1 MKVCMCISLVVLS
14 FFTCFVTSKSQQLSL
29 KAYLVYNGGK
39 DSKTDL
45 FTSEFASDVNNVSL
59 MNADLGGLNLDNYQY
74 DSPGSNKIKL
84 VISGHPNNVDIIVK
98 KGSKVDTQKK
108 NISLSNPHIMYINNV
123 KCNKLT
129 IQVKENKTILLQ
141 KEIDLMCGE

>member
-1 MKVCMCISLVVLS
+1 MKICMYAGILIFSFIALITKTNSQELS
-14 FFTCFVTSKSQQLSL
+14 I
-29 KAYLVYNGGK
+29 KAYLVYDGGK
-39 DSKTDL
+39 ESKTDL
-45 FTSEFASDVNNVSL
+45 FTSEFAPNINNVSL

-74 DSPGSNKIKL
+74 DSPGSKKIKL

-98 KGSKVDTQKK
+98 KGNKIHTQKK

-123 KCNKLT
+123 ECTKLT
-129 IQVKENKTILLQ
+129 IQVKESNTILLQ

>member
-14 FFTCFVTSKSQQLSL
+14 FFTSFVTSKSQQLSL

-45 FTSEFASDVNNVSL
+45 FTSEFAPDVNNVGL

-129 IQVKENKTILLQ
+129 IQVKENNTILLQ

>member
-1 MKVCMCISLVVLS
+1 MKLCMCISLLVLS
-14 FFTCFVTSKSQQLSL
+14 FFTSFVTSKSQELSL

-129 IQVKENKTILLQ
+129 IQVKENNTILLQ

>member
-14 FFTCFVTSKSQQLSL
+14 FFTSFITSKSQQLSL

-45 FTSEFASDVNNVSL
+45 FTSEFAPDVNNVSL

-129 IQVKENKTILLQ
+129 IQVKENNTILLQ

>member
-39 DSKTDL
+39 ESKTDL
-45 FTSEFASDVNNVSL
+45 FTSEFASDVNNVGL

-129 IQVKENKTILLQ
+129 IQVKENNTILLQ

>member
-1 MKVCMCISLVVLS
+1 MKVYMCISLVVLS
-14 FFTCFVTSKSQQLSL
+14 FFTSFITSKSQQLSL

-45 FTSEFASDVNNVSL
+45 FTSEFAPDVNNVSL

-129 IQVKENKTILLQ
+129 IQVKENNTILLQ
-141 KEIDLMCGE
+141 KEIDY

>member
-1 MKVCMCISLVVLS
+1 MKVYMCISLLVLS
-14 FFTCFVTSKSQQLSL
+14 LFTSFVTSKSQQLSI

-39 DSKTDL
+39 ESKTDL
-45 FTSEFASDVNNVSL
+45 FTSEFAPDGNNVSL

-74 DSPGSNKIKL
+74 DSPGSKKIKL
-84 VISGHPNNVDIIVK
+84 VITGHPNNEDIIVK

-129 IQVKENKTILLQ
+129 IQVKENNTILLQ
-141 KEIDLMCGE
+141 KEIELMCGE

>member
-1 MKVCMCISLVVLS
+1 MKVYMCISLVVLS
-14 FFTCFVTSKSQQLSL
+14 FFTSFVTSKSQQLSL

-39 DSKTDL
+39 ESKTDL
-45 FTSEFASDVNNVSL
+45 FTSEFAPDVNNVSL

-84 VISGHPNNVDIIVK
+84 VITGHPNNVDIIVK

-129 IQVKENKTILLQ
+129 IQVKENNTILLQ

>member
-1 MKVCMCISLVVLS
+1 MKVYMCISLVVLS
-14 FFTCFVTSKSQQLSL
+14 FFTSFVTSKSQQLSL

-45 FTSEFASDVNNVSL
+45 FTSEFAPDVNNVGL

-108 NISLSNPHIMYINNV
+108 NISLSNPHIIYINNV

-129 IQVKENKTILLQ
+129 IQVKENNTILLQ

>member
-1 MKVCMCISLVVLS
+1 MCISLVVLS

-39 DSKTDL
+39 ESKTDL
-45 FTSEFASDVNNVSL
+45 FTSEFAPDVNNVSL

-84 VISGHPNNVDIIVK
+84 VITGHPNNVDIIVK

-129 IQVKENKTILLQ
+129 IQVKENNTILLQ

>member
-14 FFTCFVTSKSQQLSL
+14 FFTSFVTSKSRELSL

-39 DSKTDL
+39 ESKTDL
-45 FTSEFASDVNNVSL
+45 FTSEFASDVNNVGL

-84 VISGHPNNVDIIVK
+84 VITGHPNNVDIIVK

-129 IQVKENKTILLQ
+129 IQVKENNTILLQ

>member
-1 MKVCMCISLVVLS
+1 MCISLDVLS
-14 FFTCFVTSKSQQLSL
+14 FFTSFITSKSQQLSL

-45 FTSEFASDVNNVSL
+45 FTSEFAPDVNNVSL

-129 IQVKENKTILLQ
+129 IQVKENNTILLQ

>member
-1 MKVCMCISLVVLS
+1 MCVSLVVLS
-14 FFTCFVTSKSQQLSL
+14 FFTSFVTSKSQQLSL

-45 FTSEFASDVNNVSL
+45 FTSEFAPDVNNVSL

-129 IQVKENKTILLQ
+129 IQVKENNTILLQ

>member
-1 MKVCMCISLVVLS
+1 MKVYMCISLVVLS
-14 FFTCFVTSKSQQLSL
+14 FFTSFVTSKSQQLSL

-45 FTSEFASDVNNVSL
+45 FTSEFAPDVNNVSL

-108 NISLSNPHIMYINNV
+108 NISLSNPHIIYINNV

-129 IQVKENKTILLQ
+129 IQVKENNTILLQ

>member
-1 MKVCMCISLVVLS
+1 MKVYMCISLVVLS
-14 FFTCFVTSKSQQLSL
+14 FFTSFVTSKSQQLSL

-74 DSPGSNKIKL
+74 DSPGSKKIKL

-108 NISLSNPHIMYINNV
+108 NISLSNPHIIYINNV

-129 IQVKENKTILLQ
+129 IQVKENNTILLQ

>member
-14 FFTCFVTSKSQQLSL
+14 FFTSFITSKSQQLSL

-45 FTSEFASDVNNVSL
+45 FTSEFAPDVNNVSL

-84 VISGHPNNVDIIVK
+84 VISVHPNNVDIIVK

-129 IQVKENKTILLQ
+129 IQVKENNTILLQ

>member
-1 MKVCMCISLVVLS
+1 MKVYMCISLVVLS
-14 FFTCFVTSKSQQLSL
+14 FFTSFITSKSQQLSL

-39 DSKTDL
+39 DSKTEL

-108 NISLSNPHIMYINNV
+108 NISLSNPHIIYINNV

-129 IQVKENKTILLQ
+129 IQVKENNTILLQ

>member
-1 MKVCMCISLVVLS
+1 MKVYMCISLVVLS
-14 FFTCFVTSKSQQLSL
+14 FFTSFITSKSQQLSL

-45 FTSEFASDVNNVSL
+45 FTSEFAPDVNNVGL

-74 DSPGSNKIKL
+74 DSPGSKKIKL
-84 VISGHPNNVDIIVK
+84 VITGHPNNEDIIVK

-129 IQVKENKTILLQ
+129 IQVKENNTILLQ
-141 KEIDLMCGE
+141 KEIELICGE

>member
-1 MKVCMCISLVVLS
+1 MCISLVVLS
-14 FFTCFVTSKSQQLSL
+14 FFTSFVTSKSQQLSL

-129 IQVKENKTILLQ
+129 IQVKENNTILLQ

>member
-14 FFTCFVTSKSQQLSL
+14 FFTSFITSKSQQLSL

-39 DSKTDL
+39 ESKTDL
-45 FTSEFASDVNNVSL
+45 FTSEFAPDVNNVSL

-129 IQVKENKTILLQ
+129 IQVKENNTILLQ